1 MRKITLVI
9 FIIFIFASCGYKP
22 TSIYTKDILGEKI
35 YAEVVISLEDPE
47 NSVLIKDAVN
57 EAIVSQLR
65 SKIVSENEADT
76 KFYITLNSVSFV
88 PIQYDKNG
96 YVIAYKTYV
105 GIKTKYVD
113 KEKKSYDIYTKGDYD
128 FPIESSSLISDTK
141 RFEAIKFA
149 SQKALDEVRSIIS
162 IGRIK

>member
-1 MRKITLVI
+1 MRVALVI
-9 FIIFIFASCGYKP
+9 FIIFTLSSCGYKP
-22 TSIYTKDILGEKI
+22 TSIYTKEVLGEKI
-35 YAEVVISLEDPE
+35 YTEVMISLEDPE

-57 EAIVSQLR
+57 EAVVSQLR
-65 SKIVSENEADT
+65 SKIVSEDEADS
-76 KFYITLNSVSFV
+76 KFYITLKSVSFV

-96 YVIAYKTYV
+96 YVIAYKTFV
-105 GIKTKYVD
+105 DIDTKYVD
-113 KEKKSYDIYTKGDYD
+113 KDNKTRNIVTKGDYD